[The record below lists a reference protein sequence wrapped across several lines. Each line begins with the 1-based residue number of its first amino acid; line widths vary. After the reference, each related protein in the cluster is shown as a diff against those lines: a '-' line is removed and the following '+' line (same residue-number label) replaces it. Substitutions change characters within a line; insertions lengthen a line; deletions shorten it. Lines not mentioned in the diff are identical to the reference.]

1 MNLRSWIS
9 TAKWTW
15 TSGTTTR
22 STTGTTNFKSR
33 RRRAS
38 ARRRAFR
45 TSVCARRWNVASRSR
60 WLVYRRMSAVC
71 DDRRV
76 NVRNRSST
84 GAAKPRCTN
93 ACTVR
98 CPPSRRSSVAPP
110 TRCGR
115 ERLRAGRRNRF
126 ASPGFVRRRFCA
138 RLAAN
143 SPIRRRWIDAACDTV
158 WCRRRRTPRTPPRRG
173 PKSTASTPCRR
184 ASMTRPVAVCR

>member
-1 MNLRSWIS
+1 MR
-9 TAKWTW
+9 
-15 TSGTTTR
+15 TTR
-22 STTGTTNFKSR
+22 STTGTPNFKSR

-38 ARRRAFR
+38 ARRRAFHKR
-45 TSVCARRWNVASRSR
+45 LRAEMERRKSLALAGLQANERGLRRSTR
-60 WLVYRRMSAVC
+60 Q
-71 DDRRV
+71 
-76 NVRNRSST
+76 RSKPLST

-126 ASPGFVRRRFCA
+126 ASPASSGGDFAPDWRRTPRSVA
-138 RLAAN
+138 VGSA
-143 SPIRRRWIDAACDTV
+143 AACDTV